1 MTIGFFQLELY
12 LPNTHSLKDK
22 RSIITRIRNLVR
34 NKFNVSIAELDYH
47 DKWGK
52 ALVGILT
59 LNSDKKIVLSTLN
72 RAEKFIEANFDVQ
85 VVGSK
90 IEIL

>member
-1 MTIGFFQLELY
+1 MTIGFSQLELY

-47 DKWGK
+47 GKWGK

-59 LNSDKKIVLSTLN
+59 LSSDKKIVLGTLN